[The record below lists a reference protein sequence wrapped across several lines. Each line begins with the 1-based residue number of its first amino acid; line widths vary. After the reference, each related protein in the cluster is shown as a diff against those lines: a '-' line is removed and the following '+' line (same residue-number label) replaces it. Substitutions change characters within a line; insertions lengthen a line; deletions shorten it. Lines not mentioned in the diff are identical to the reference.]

1 MEKTWILTKMDEGSH
16 MPNEKLQVKRENE
29 LRINQSQTKME

>member
-1 MEKTWILTKMDEGSH
+1 MDEGSH